1 MSLVFDGLILIVCII
16 IVVVETRRGF
26 VKSVMHLCSHIAALF
41 VAYAFTPRLSAFFNE
56 HFFLD
61 KVSSGIRD
69 TLKSLTVNSEGSY
82 DLSRLLDDIPEPFT
96 QILTRY
102 NKPLDSIADK
112 IRDVT
117 GAAEDAVN
125 DLADHIAG
133 DVAGVLSSVCA
144 FLLLFIASLLVLKL
158 VTFILDALFRLPIL
172 STANTALGF
181 IFGVVIALIA
191 AFVLSL
197 LSVKFIGAMSS
208 ISPDLFS
215 QDVIDKSIILKFFA
229 KYNILGV
236 IAGVIR

>member
-41 VAYAFTPRLSAFFNE
+41 VAYAFTPKLSAFLSE
-56 HFFLD
+56 HFFLE

-69 TLKSLTVNSEGSY
+69 TLKSLTANGEGGY
-82 DLSRLLDDIPEPFT
+82 DLSRLFDDVPEPFT
-96 QILTRY
+96 QILERY
-102 NKPLDSIADK
+102 HVSLDSLSDRLEGI
-112 IRDVT
+112 T

-125 DLADHIAG
+125 DLADNIAG
-133 DVAGVLSSVCA
+133 GVSGVLSSVCA
-144 FLLLFIASLLVLKL
+144 FLLLFVASLLVLKL

-181 IFGVVIALIA
+181 IFGVVIALVA